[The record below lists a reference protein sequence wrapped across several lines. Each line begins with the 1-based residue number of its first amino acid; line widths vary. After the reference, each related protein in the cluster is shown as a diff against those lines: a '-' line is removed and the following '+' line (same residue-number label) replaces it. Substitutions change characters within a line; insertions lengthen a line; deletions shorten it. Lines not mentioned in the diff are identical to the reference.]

1 MQKTVE
7 ETTEPLSTTSEQ
19 RWRMVLGQ
27 QSDPQNSVAV
37 GGVLQAMDQAMEALY
52 NSERKGGLGAS
63 SPNVNRWL
71 GDIRQYFPSAVVQ
84 IMQRDAIERLG
95 LKELFLQPEILEN
108 LEPDIHLV
116 GTILSLKKIIPS
128 ETKSTARVVVRKVVE
143 ELEERLR
150 NPLKT
155 AIQGAVRHAQRQRRP
170 KWNDIDWHRTIKANL
185 KHYQPDLKTVIPEQ
199 LIGFGRKSNAL
210 KHIVL
215 LVDQSGSMASSVV
228 YASVCGAVMA
238 SLPAV
243 KTHFIVFDTAVAD
256 LTEHLKD
263 PVDLLFGTQLG
274 GGTDIAKALVYAQTV
289 ITQPKDTI
297 LVLLTDL
304 FEGGNLQ
311 HFYEQIRQIIASDVR
326 LICLLA
332 LSDQGAPFY
341 DKNVAMTLANYDI
354 PVFACTPNQ
363 FPNLM
368 AKAIKGEQLT
378 SFS

>member
-128 ETKSTARVVVRKVVE
+128 ETKSTARMVVRKVVE